1 MHKQRLF
8 ILIAAGVGIVGLL
21 LTWFSIDMGFLSYSQ
36 NGFSSGWTG
45 WGTLAGIG
53 GAAGLVFKAEDKN
66 AELDAQSKKMVAGA
80 GAAALVLP
88 LLAIIFVKM
97 QTGGEF
103 VNIGLGIFVCML
115 SGLGIAALPFAI
127 KGDGEFEM
135 PNKETIKADLEGTAD
150 DNPEDTT
157 AE

>member
-8 ILIAAGVGIVGLL
+8 ILIAAGVGVVGLL
-21 LTWFSIDMGFLSYSQ
+21 LTWFSIDVGFLSYSQ

-45 WGTLAGIG
+45 WGTLAAIG

-66 AELDAQSKKMVAGA
+66 TELDAQSKKMVAGA
-80 GAAALVLP
+80 GAGAVVLP
-88 LLAIIFVKM
+88 LLAIIIVKM

-103 VNIGLGIFVCML
+103 VDIGFGIFICML
-115 SGLGIAALPFAI
+115 AGLGIAALPFAI

-135 PNKETIKADLEGTAD
+135 PNKETIKADLDGTAD
-150 DNPEDTT
+150 DSAEDTT